1 MSMDIGKK
9 PINFTKNINSVVN
22 RLSVIHNYGQNG
34 LLELLF
40 ELFEINF
47 TEQQFSVIS
56 EYLNKDDLKYFKQV
70 FDDFYTN
77 SPVLFKYSESDS
89 HHKDPRQTISSSYQ
103 DENYLFSFRAILSK
117 NLSSTSDIDE
127 IYCLSTT
134 PISKSTEKINN
145 TKIPIPTK
153 LPSSESLINPKS
165 STKITHTTQ
174 IPINTMSSS
183 ILPTNV
189 DSSKIINTI
198 AQQPSLVL
206 FETSKPK
213 ISKTKPSPQI
223 KTTEAS
229 SQIKTTE
236 PSPQIKTTEPSPQIK
251 TTEPSPQ
258 IKSVDV
264 INDIYDTLKIN
275 NPHLIFPKNADE
287 MFNLKNTPL
296 ENTPNYEN
304 IYVMIDIIR
313 SYNKKDLTFSEKFQQ
328 LFPNLIERF
337 DNNIITA
344 DDIEH
349 LKRFPDDFKKLQIA
363 VSQVKESENIF
374 LQTRLNVENHKSDT
388 YFILDVDIFDKQ
400 KGEVVCSRSIELDN
414 RFMCEYFVNLIVVT
428 YIKIIR
434 DVLLGTTNKSIIY
447 SQEPKKVRQEMYKSD
462 EKNIRPE
469 KYNLDKKPD
478 NDDKKTI

>member
-47 TEQQFSVIS
+47 TKQQFSVIS

-77 SPVLFKYSESDS
+77 SPVLFKYSEYDT

-134 PISKSTEKINN
+134 PISKSTEKITN

-153 LPSSESLINPKS
+153 LPSYDSLINPSKS

-183 ILPTNV
+183 ILPTTI

-198 AQQPSLVL
+198 PQQ
-206 FETSKPK
+206 PK
-213 ISKTKPSPQI
+213 ISKTEPRPQI
-223 KTTEAS
+223 K
-229 SQIKTTE
+229 I
-236 PSPQIKTTEPSPQIK
+236 
-251 TTEPSPQ
+251 TEPSPQ

-287 MFNLKNTPL
+287 MFNLKNTQL
-296 ENTPNYEN
+296 EDTPNYEN

-337 DNNIITA
+337 DNNIINA
-344 DDIEH
+344 DDIDH

-434 DVLLGTTNKSIIY
+434 DILLGATNKSIIY

-478 NDDKKTI
+478 NDHKKTI